1 MPEYGSVFSDE
12 IRTHLS
18 IREVEL
24 SSEAYRHYRRT
35 VTLFDEYLCRINH
48 TEKRIAESV
57 IEGWI
62 KEISAGISVNTSS
75 LHVHYIR
82 QLLLYLT
89 GCGYPCFI
97 PRTVKTKDTYV
108 PYLYTAK
115 DIEEIFKAADSL
127 TVPQAPKNKFIE
139 KEMPL
144 ILRLLFCCGLRV
156 GETLNIK
163 VGDVDFKRNLII
175 LRVTKKYKQRVV
187 PYGEELSEI
196 IYLYCIGMGILNDSG
211 AYLFPAQDKYSH
223 VSENNVGNYYRVI
236 RKKAGISSKYSTRN
250 GRGACLHC
258 IRHSFAV
265 RSFDKNGRNGIK
277 ASESV
282 PFLSTY
288 LGHDS
293 LYETE
298 KYLKYSGDYFDDTLT
313 KFAAFSGDLFPEVN
327 FDEQED

>member
-24 SSEAYRHYRRT
+24 SSEAYRHYKRT
-35 VTLFDEYLCRINH
+35 ITLFDEYLCRINH
-48 TEKRIAESV
+48 TEKKITESV
-57 IEGWI
+57 MEGWI
-62 KEISAGISVNTSS
+62 KEVSTDISVNTSS

-82 QLLLYLT
+82 QLLLYLA

-97 PRTVKTKDTYV
+97 PRTIRTKDAYV
-108 PYLYTAK
+108 PYLYSDK
-115 DIEEIFKAADSL
+115 DIELIFKAADSL
-127 TVPQAPKNKFIE
+127 TVPQASKNIFIE
-139 KEMPL
+139 KEIPL

-163 VGDVDFKRNLII
+163 VGDVDFKKNLII
-175 LRVTKKYKQRVV
+175 LRVTKKYKQRIV
-187 PYGEELSEI
+187 PYGEALSEI
-196 IYLYCIGMGILNDSG
+196 IYRYCAGMGILNDPE
-211 AYLFPAQDKYSH
+211 AYMFPAEDKYSH
-223 VSENNVGNYYRVI
+223 VSANSVGNYYRAI
-236 RKKAGISSKYSTRN
+236 RAKAEIGSKYSAGN

-258 IRHSFAV
+258 FRHSFAV
-265 RSFDKNGRNGIK
+265 RSFDQNERNGIK

-298 KYLKYSGDYFDDTLT
+298 KYLKYCGDYFEDTLT
-313 KFAAFSGDLFPEVN
+313 KFTAFSGDLFPEVN
-327 FDEQED
+327 FDE

>member
-108 PYLYTAK
+108 PYLYTDK
-115 DIEEIFKAADSL
+115 D
-127 TVPQAPKNKFIE
+127 
-139 KEMPL
+139 
-144 ILRLLFCCGLRV
+144 RG
-156 GETLNIK
+156 NI
-163 VGDVDFKRNLII
+163 
-175 LRVTKKYKQRVV
+175 
-187 PYGEELSEI
+187 
-196 IYLYCIGMGILNDSG
+196 
-211 AYLFPAQDKYSH
+211 
-223 VSENNVGNYYRVI
+223 
-236 RKKAGISSKYSTRN
+236 
-250 GRGACLHC
+250 
-258 IRHSFAV
+258 
-265 RSFDKNGRNGIK
+265 
-277 ASESV
+277 
-282 PFLSTY
+282 
-288 LGHDS
+288 
-293 LYETE
+293 
-298 KYLKYSGDYFDDTLT
+298 
-313 KFAAFSGDLFPEVN
+313 
-327 FDEQED
+327 

>member
-1 MPEYGSVFSDE
+1 MSEYRSVFCDE
-12 IRTHLS
+12 IKTHLS

-24 SSEAYRHYRRT
+24 SNEAYRHYKRT
-35 VTLFDEYLCRINH
+35 IILFDEYLCRINH
-48 TEKRIAESV
+48 TEKKIEESV

-62 KEISAGISVNTSS
+62 KEVSAGISVNTSS

-82 QLLLYLT
+82 QLLLYLIS
-89 GCGYPCFI
+89 CGYPCFI
-97 PRTVKTKDTYV
+97 PRTVRTRDTYV
-108 PYLYTAK
+108 PYLYSDK

-127 TVPQAPKNKFIE
+127 TVPQAAKNIFIE

-163 VGDVDFKRNLII
+163 VGDVDFKRDLIL

-187 PYGEELSEI
+187 PYGEELSGI
-196 IYLYCIGMGILNDSG
+196 IYRYCAGMGILNDSE
-211 AYLFPAQDKYSH
+211 AYLFPAEDKYIH
-223 VSENNVGNYYRVI
+223 VSANSVGNYYRVI
-236 RKKAGISSKYSTRN
+236 REKAEISNKYSIRN

-258 IRHSFAV
+258 FRHSFAV
-265 RSFDKNGRNGIK
+265 RSFDKNERNGIK
-277 ASESV
+277 AGESV

-298 KYLKYSGDYFDDTLT
+298 KYLKYSGGYFEDTLT
-313 KFAAFSGDLFPEVN
+313 KFTAFSGDLFPEVN
-327 FDEQED
+327 FDE

>member
-1 MPEYGSVFSDE
+1 MPEYGSVFCDE
-12 IRTHLS
+12 IKTHLS

-24 SSEAYRHYRRT
+24 SSETYRHYKRT

-48 TEKRIAESV
+48 AEKRISESV

-62 KEISAGISVNTSS
+62 KEASAGISVNTSS

-82 QLLLYLT
+82 QFLLYLA

-97 PRTVKTKDTYV
+97 PRTIKTKDTYV
-108 PYLYTAK
+108 PYLYSDK

-127 TVPQAPKNKFIE
+127 AVPQATKNIFIE

-196 IYLYCIGMGILNDSG
+196 IYLYCVSMGILNDSE
-211 AYLFPAQDKYSH
+211 AYLFPAQDKYCH
-223 VSENNVGNYYRVI
+223 VSENSVGNYYRVI
-236 RKKAGISSKYSTRN
+236 REKAGISNTYSTRN

-258 IRHSFAV
+258 FRHSFAV
-265 RSFDKNGRNGIK
+265 RSFNKNGRSGIK
-277 ASESV
+277 VNESV

-298 KYLKYSGDYFDDTLT
+298 KYLKYSGDYFEDTLT
-313 KFAAFSGDLFPEVN
+313 KFEAFSEGIFPEVD
-327 FDEQED
+327 FDEQEN

>member
-1 MPEYGSVFSDE
+1 MSEYGSVFCDE

-18 IREVEL
+18 AREVEL
-24 SSEAYRHYRRT
+24 SGETYRHYKRT
-35 VTLFDEYLCRINH
+35 ITLFDEYLCRINH
-48 TEKRIAESV
+48 TEKRIAEPV

-62 KEISAGISVNTSS
+62 KEVSAGISANTSS

-82 QLLLYLT
+82 QFLLYLA

-97 PRTVKTKDTYV
+97 PRSAKTRDTYV
-108 PYLYTAK
+108 PYLYSDK

-127 TVPQAPKNKFIE
+127 AAPQASKNKYME

-156 GETLNIK
+156 GEALDIK

-187 PYGEELSEI
+187 PYGKELSEI
-196 IYLYCIGMGILNDSG
+196 IYLYCVSMGILNDPG
-211 AYLFPAQDKYSH
+211 AYLFPAEDKYSH
-223 VSENNVGNYYRVI
+223 VSANSVGNYYRVI
-236 RKKAGISSKYSTRN
+236 REKAGISSKCSIRN
-250 GRGACLHC
+250 GRGACMHC
-258 IRHSFAV
+258 FRHSFAV
-265 RSFDKNGRNGIK
+265 RSFDKNERKGVK

-298 KYLKYSGDYFDDTLT
+298 KYLKYSGDYFGDTLT
-313 KFAAFSGDLFPEVN
+313 KFAAFSGDIFPEMH
-327 FDEQED
+327 FDE

>member
-1 MPEYGSVFSDE
+1 MSEYGSVFCDE
-12 IRTHLS
+12 IKTHLA

-24 SSEAYRHYRRT
+24 SSEAYRHYKRT
-35 VTLFDEYLCRINH
+35 VTLFDEYLCRISH
-48 TEKRIAESV
+48 AEKRIPESV

-62 KEISAGISVNTSS
+62 KEVSAGISVNTSS

-82 QLLLYLT
+82 QFLLYLAS
-89 GCGYPCFI
+89 CGYPCFI
-97 PRTVKTKDTYV
+97 PRTIKTKDTYV
-108 PYLYTAK
+108 PYLYSDK

-127 TVPQAPKNKFIE
+127 TVPQATKNIFIE

-187 PYGEELSEI
+187 PYGEELSKI
-196 IYLYCIGMGILNDSG
+196 IYLYCVSMGILNDSG
-211 AYLFPAQDKYSH
+211 AYLFPAQDKYRHIPENS
-223 VSENNVGNYYRVI
+223 VSNYYRVI
-236 RKKAGISSKYSTRN
+236 RKKAGISNTCSTRN

-258 IRHSFAV
+258 FRHSFAV
-265 RSFDKNGRNGIK
+265 RSFDKNERNGIK

-298 KYLKYSGDYFDDTLT
+298 KYLKYSGDYFEDALT
-313 KFAAFSGDLFPEVN
+313 KFTAFSGGLFPEVD
-327 FDEQED
+327 FDEQEG